1 MTFNDLDCAFSPFF
15 VSCKLS
21 LLASSL
27 KFSILFF
34 SNSQETVVVT
44 FLAFASEY
52 INVSSVPVLSS
63 SLNSNSLR
71 SLFVVRSSPR
81 SSLSPSLLFVTA
93 VEA

>member
-21 LLASSL
+21 LLASNSRISVL
-27 KFSILFF
+27 FSIFP
-34 SNSQETVVVT
+34 EAVVVVPM
-44 FLAFASEY
+44 ASEY